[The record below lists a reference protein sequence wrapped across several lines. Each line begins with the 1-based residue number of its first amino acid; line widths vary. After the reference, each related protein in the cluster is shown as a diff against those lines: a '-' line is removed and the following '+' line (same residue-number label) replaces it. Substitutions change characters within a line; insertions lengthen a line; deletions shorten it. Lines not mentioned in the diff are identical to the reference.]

1 VSIVVRNFRAKITLR
16 QSLELKIEPNRDDL
30 NTFNNIRHLSDRV
43 KLHGY
48 YGGERLIKACV
59 KKFFDYC
66 EENEIKLEEKNFT
79 VSYSTTIPRQVGLGG
94 SSAIITALMRALSE
108 FYNIEI
114 SIDVLPGL
122 ILRAE
127 TEELDVTAGLQDRV
141 VQVHEGCMY
150 MDFDRKFM
158 EKNGR
163 GVYEAIDPS
172 LLPNLYIAY
181 KTELGKVSGRVLNT
195 IRTRFDNNDKYVIGT
210 LDKIASLA
218 EQGVEALRNN
228 NHEKLNELMNENFDL
243 RASIMDISR
252 SNMELVN
259 VARSC
264 GASAKFTGS
273 GGSIIGII
281 QNQQELSTLI
291 DKMKDIGAEVIE
303 PKSV

>member
-1 VSIVVRNFRAKITLR
+1 
-16 QSLELKIEPNRDDL
+16 
-30 NTFNNIRHLSDRV
+30 
-43 KLHGY
+43 
-48 YGGERLIKACV
+48 
-59 KKFFDYC
+59 
-66 EENEIKLEEKNFT
+66 
-79 VSYSTTIPRQVGLGG
+79 
-94 SSAIITALMRALSE
+94 MRALSE

>member
-1 VSIVVRNFRAKITLR
+1 VVRNFRAKITLR